1 MGEEKVQDEK
11 QVNLSRRALVR
22 SLGAGAVVLTA
33 THLGVAYEAAQWAKQ
48 EPTDEIS
55 KLRAE
60 LERMRGLVVLYESLE
75 KVGVDAIITAGMSVV
90 RGLLDTTRN
99 GLAGLVSGVALIETL
114 LAGFQK
120 TFAMVRDGLTAV
132 ESSVKTLANLIGE
145 AQKFVGDVTS
155 PVKPLAIQLKDF
167 FDSLISKIPFGVGD
181 NIKRAVDSLVTLLT
195 EIPNSIL
202 VVNSQLIEPLR
213 TNWFS
218 DTNAKNLQGALI
230 DPITNNVLEPAKAQL
245 KNFDQTLAQWEKD
258 FRAPVQ
264 KALDQR
270 TDIRQQITDY
280 KKKNGMS

>member
-1 MGEEKVQDEK
+1 MGEETVTGK
-11 QVNLSRRALVR
+11 QEIVVSRRALVR

-33 THLGVAYEAAQWAKQ
+33 THLGVAYQAGQWAKQ
-48 EPTDEIS
+48 EPTEEIA

-60 LERMRGLVVLYESLE
+60 LDRLRGLVVLYESLE
-75 KVGVDAIITAGMSVV
+75 KVGVDAVIAAGMNVV
-90 RGLLDTTRN
+90 RGLLDTTRS
-99 GLAGLVSGVALIETL
+99 GLAGLANGVSIIENL
-114 LAGFQK
+114 LAGFQS
-120 TFAMVRDGLTAV
+120 TFGVIRDGLTAV
-132 ESSVKTLANLIGE
+132 ENSVKILANLIGD

-181 NIKRAVDSLVTLLT
+181 NFKRAIDSLVTLLT

-213 TNWFS
+213 ANWFS
-218 DTNAKNLQGALI
+218 DSNAKNLQGALI
-230 DPITNNVLEPAKAQL
+230 DPITKNVLEPAKAQL

-258 FRAPVQ
+258 FRLPVQ

-270 TDIRQQITDY
+270 ADIRQQITDY
-280 KKKNGMS
+280 KKKNGM